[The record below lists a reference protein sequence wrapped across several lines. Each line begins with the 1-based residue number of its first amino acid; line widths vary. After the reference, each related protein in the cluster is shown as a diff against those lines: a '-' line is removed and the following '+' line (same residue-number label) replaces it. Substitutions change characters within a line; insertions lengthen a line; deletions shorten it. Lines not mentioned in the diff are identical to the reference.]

1 MAFIWEAM
9 PANSPF
15 ARGLTKSPLILVCL
29 DFNLP
34 TCALL
39 KEHKIKRAI
48 KGRHVFILVI
58 GKSYLSDP
66 KDCAIV
72 AKNKS

>member
-1 MAFIWEAM
+1 MKFRLNAAIIGST
-9 PANSPF
+9 PRNIII
-15 ARGLTKSPLILVCL
+15 GNLTAPKAIPKSPPKNPI
-29 DFNLP
+29 
-34 TCALL
+34 
-39 KEHKIKRAI
+39 KEHKIKRASN
-48 KGRHVFILVI
+48 GRHVFILVI

>member
-1 MAFIWEAM
+1 M

-15 ARGLTKSPLILVCL
+15 ARGRTRSPLILLCL
-29 DFNLP
+29 DFNFP

-58 GKSYLSDP
+58 GKS
-66 KDCAIV
+66 
-72 AKNKS
+72 